1 MFGRNSKLIPKLS
14 ASIEPA
20 PVNKSW
26 PVDNRMPPQQMQ
38 QPVAPVK
45 QPQHVDPRPRHS
57 QPPAQSPAIGGP
69 PGAMGGQTQDREK
82 LALIQQVL
90 QLTPEQ
96 INMLP
101 EDQKRSILSLKEQIR
116 ANQGRS

>member
-1 MFGRNSKLIPKLS
+1 M
-14 ASIEPA
+14 
-20 PVNKSW
+20 
-26 PVDNRMPPQQMQ
+26 
-38 QPVAPVK
+38 K

-90 QLTPEQ
+90 QLTQEQ

-101 EDQKRSILSLKEQIR
+101 EDQKRSILALKEQIR